1 MKNQKPL
8 PKIKYYI
15 LLLMSLAAPF
25 AFASAAPTPPPK
37 APRALKAADFSCKG
51 EIGAGAFGVVG
62 IFEHKSTR
70 IEVAIKRTKADPKFA
85 HNAINREI
93 PLLQDLAKRKH
104 AHIVEYIGYFV
115 DSGSICIVTEL
126 LSHNLYKLIEH
137 TKFKGVSSNLT
148 RRFAYQLLDALSY
161 LESKRIIHCDL
172 KPENVLLVHPRRTQ
186 IKIVDFGSSYHE
198 ELNTEMN
205 RYIQSRFYRSPE
217 VLLRLQP
224 YGHPMDMWS
233 LGCMLF
239 ELYTGNPIF
248 PGKNEPHQYQ
258 LIISCLGPL
267 PQSLSMKTEQAK
279 LEYLNSSPELPTS
292 FEDRL
297 LLKTGENVS
306 CIATLLDL
314 LQGMLTWDPEDRI
327 SPEAARA
334 HSFFIKGDGHTS
346 RKRPRVSDENSTG
359 PAAE

>member
-1 MKNQKPL
+1 
-8 PKIKYYI
+8 
-15 LLLMSLAAPF
+15 MSLAASF

-37 APRALKAADFSCKG
+37 APSSLKAADFSYKG

-62 IFEHKSTR
+62 VFEHNLTR
-70 IEVAIKRTKADPKFA
+70 IEVAIKRTKADPKFTD
-85 HNAINREI
+85 NAKNREI
-93 PLLQDLAKRKH
+93 PLLQKLAKRKH
-104 AHIVEYIGYFV
+104 AHIVEYLGHFV

-148 RRFAYQLLDALSY
+148 RRFVYQLLDALIY
-161 LESKRIIHCDL
+161 LKSKGIIHGDL

-186 IKIVDFGSSYHE
+186 IKIVDFGSSY
-198 ELNTEMN
+198 ELNTKMN
-205 RYIQSRFYRSPE
+205 RYIQSRWYRSPE

-224 YGHPMDMWS
+224 YGHPIDMWG

-239 ELYTGNPIF
+239 ELYTGKPVF

-292 FEDRL
+292 LEGRL
-297 LLKTGENVS
+297 LLKAGESAS
-306 CIATLLDL
+306 CIATLRDL
-314 LQGMLTWDPEDRI
+314 LQKLLTWDPKDRI
-327 SPEAARA
+327 SPEDARA
-334 HSFFIKGDGHTS
+334 HSFFITGDSHTS